1 MTDENLKKIEKYL
14 REQTDNEEEIQKEL
28 EYFKNQDEVEIGI
41 DLDKIKLDD

>member
-14 REQTDNEEEIQKEL
+14 REKTDNEEEIQKEL

-41 DLDKIKLDD
+41 DLNNIKLDD